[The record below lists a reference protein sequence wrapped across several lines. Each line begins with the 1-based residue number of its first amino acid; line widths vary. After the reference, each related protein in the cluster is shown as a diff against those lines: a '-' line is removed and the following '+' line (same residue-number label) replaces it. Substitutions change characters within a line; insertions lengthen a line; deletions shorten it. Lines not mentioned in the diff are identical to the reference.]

1 MLMLNWFSSACIVLA
16 MHEGSLVC
24 EYYDLY
30 GLASYQISLG
40 SSCRRPSS
48 GDAVVRKQALLL
60 VLLLLLRDH
69 HVPVLAGLLRL
80 LLALLVL
87 DVLAL
92 GRDDRLAAGRL
103 LHLSELK
110 HRNRW
115 PEVWIIELRL
125 S

>member
-1 MLMLNWFSSACIVLA
+1 M
-16 MHEGSLVC
+16 
-24 EYYDLY
+24 
-30 GLASYQISLG
+30 
-40 SSCRRPSS
+40 
-48 GDAVVRKQALLL
+48 
-60 VLLLLLRDH
+60 LLLLGRHH
-69 HVPVLAGLLRL
+69 HVLVFARL
-80 LLALLVL
+80 VRQLLALLVL